1 MKKNTCPLRIQLH
14 PGKKL
19 SDHKRLVV
27 GLLLVMASASG
38 AAQAQESSE
47 LFSISGSLEAGTEY
61 NSNVSVS
68 EIESASGE
76 SDMAAAIDAALDMN
90 WKPSE
95 RLSIDAGYSLT
106 SRRYDDFDAFD
117 LDMHLLYGDV
127 SYDFEQFTLGANY
140 YYADAQLGGD
150 DFLTLK
156 QQSLYAGKLLND
168 SLYLRGALNFS
179 DKDFNNFSARNA
191 DSEGVS
197 IDAFWF
203 FNQGQSTVVL
213 GYAYDNED
221 TRSAA
226 FAYDADTLRTRFT
239 HRFAWNGRESNVQ
252 LGGRAQFRDY
262 KGITPSI
269 GRPRDDRQF
278 VVDARVEVKLM
289 PWLSVFGNVE
299 RGDYSSRLSSADYTE
314 NRIGAGLKLAF

>member
-1 MKKNTCPLRIQLH
+1 MNKKTH
-14 PGKKL
+14 PFTI
-19 SDHKRLVV
+19 
-27 GLLLVMASASG
+27 
-38 AAQAQESSE
+38 ESSCRE
-47 LFSISGSLEAGTEY
+47 LALGVAILLAPGLTGSFVYAQDSSEPFSISGSLEAGTEY

-68 EIESASGE
+68 ELESASGE
-76 SDMAAAIDAALDMN
+76 SDMAATIDAALDMN

-95 RLSIDAGYSLT
+95 RLSVDAGYSLT
-106 SRRYDDFDAFD
+106 SRQYDDFDAFD

-127 SYDFEQFTLGANY
+127 SYDFDQFTLGANY
-140 YYADAQLGGD
+140 YFADAELGGD

-168 SLYLRGALNFS
+168 RLYLRGAFNFA
-179 DKDFNNFSARNA
+179 DKDFDNFSARNA

-197 IDAFWF
+197 VDAFWF
-203 FNQGQSTVVL
+203 FNQGQSTVVV
-213 GYAYDNED
+213 GYAFDNED
-221 TRSAA
+221 TRSPA
-226 FAYDADTLRTRFT
+226 FAYDADSLRARFT
-239 HRFAWNGRESNVQ
+239 HRFAWNGRESNLQ

-262 KGITPSI
+262 KGITPAI

-278 VVDARVEVKLM
+278 VVDARIEVKLM

-299 RGDYSSRLSSADYTE
+299 RGDYSSKLASADYTE